1 MIRLIPLAFAAS
13 LAGAAMAEAPVITH
27 VYDGSYE
34 DALFSVENAI
44 VNQGLVVDYRSHI
57 GEMLARTRQDVGGA
71 PLFDAADAF
80 LFCSA
85 QVSRQGMGAGPANI
99 AYCPYSVFVTDRAGK
114 VEIGYRSYPAGPM
127 DAVETL
133 LGEIVAEALAF

>member
-80 LFCSA
+80 LF
-85 QVSRQGMGAGPANI
+85 
-99 AYCPYSVFVTDRAGK
+99 RA
-114 VEIGYRSYPAGPM
+114 S
-127 DAVETL
+127 
-133 LGEIVAEALAF
+133 